1 MPELP
6 EIETLRRS
14 LDRSLPGRTIVRVDV
29 RDRRLRTPV
38 AARALRQRVAAHRVE
53 GLGRRSKYL
62 LVHLERGEVLVVHLG
77 MSGRFVREPHA
88 APVLPHTHVILGLD
102 DGTELRFQDPRR
114 FGMLFVVRRDELGT
128 HPRFVRLGPEPLAP
142 DFSAALLRERAR
154 AARKPIKNVLMD
166 AHVVV
171 GVGNIY
177 ACESL
182 YRARI
187 HPGTPARR
195 LSLPR
200 WERLHQAVQAVLQQA
215 VHDGGTTLQDFR
227 DADGQYGA
235 FQHRLQVYDRA
246 GEACGRCGRSIRRM
260 VQAGRSTYYCPGCQR

>member
-14 LDRSLPGRTIVRVDV
+14 LDRSLPGRTIVRVEV

-38 AARALRQRVAAHRVE
+38 AARALRERVVAHRVE
-53 GLGRRSKYL
+53 ALGRRSKYL

-77 MSGRFVREPHA
+77 MSGRFVRAPHG
-88 APVLPHTHVILGLD
+88 APLSPHTHVILGLD

-114 FGMLFVVRRDELGT
+114 FGMVFVVRRDELGT
-128 HPRFVRLGPEPLAP
+128 HPRFVRLGPEPLGP
-142 DFSAALLRERAR
+142 EFSAQLLRERA
-154 AARKPIKNVLMD
+154 AGARKPIKNVLMD

-195 LSLPR
+195 LALPR

-246 GEACGRCGRSIRRM
+246 GEGCGRCGRPIRRI